1 MENAPALARH
11 FAEASD
17 IVHRCTVVILVR
29 ASGYFHDISIT
40 MDTDTPENWQERA
53 LDRFEIL
60 RADAGSAAGAYRA
73 IVDQINDAAR
83 ARREA
88 EGAVAEA
95 ERPPV
100 GTPVAVADRAREDA
114 AHALER
120 AKAALRRAVGRRD
133 AAQAERHA
141 LVGRAQ
147 AAAGVL
153 VTLGLI
159 TEQEAA
165 L

>member
-1 MENAPALARH
+1 MNEH
-11 FAEASD
+11 
-17 IVHRCTVVILVR
+17 
-29 ASGYFHDISIT
+29 
-40 MDTDTPENWQERA
+40 TPENWQERA

-60 RADAGSAAGAYRA
+60 RAGAAAAVGANRT
-73 IVDQINDAAR
+73 VNEQISTAAR

-88 EGAVAEA
+88 EQAVAEA

-100 GTPVAVADRAREDA
+100 GTPVAAADRAREDA
-114 AHALER
+114 ARALER
-120 AKAALRRAVGRRD
+120 AQSALRRAIGRRD
-133 AAQAERHA
+133 AATAERHQ

-147 AAAGVL
+147 ACAAVL

-159 TEQEAA
+159 TEQEAP